1 MLTSATFW
9 IAFYST
15 LVFVGFFAML
25 FPKTNKGRVV
35 MMVVCLVISFGIGNL
50 ACINETNRNK
60 RWNGGTHKDCG
71 GTYQLVAASQTNIS
85 NSFYYTCDKCGHTE
99 KFSQIMK

>member
-9 IAFYST
+9 IAFIFT
-15 LVFVGFFAML
+15 LVCFGFFAML
-25 FPKTNKGRVV
+25 FPETNKGRVI

-50 ACINETNRNK
+50 ACINETSRNK

-71 GTYQLVAASQTNIS
+71 GTYQLVAASQTKMS
-85 NSFYYTCDKCGHTE
+85 HSFYYTCDKCGHTE
-99 KFSQIMK
+99 TFSQIMK

>member
-9 IAFYST
+9 IAFIFT
-15 LVFVGFFAML
+15 LVFFGFFTML
-25 FPKTNKGRVV
+25 VPETNKGRIIVLV
-35 MMVVCLVISFGIGNL
+35 LCLVISFGIGNL

-71 GTYQLVAASQTNIS
+71 GTYQLVAASQTHMS
-85 NSFYYTCDKCGHTE
+85 HSFYYVCDKCGHTE
-99 KFSQIMK
+99 TFSQIMK

>member
-9 IAFYST
+9 IAFIST

-25 FPKTNKGRVV
+25 FPRTDKGRAV